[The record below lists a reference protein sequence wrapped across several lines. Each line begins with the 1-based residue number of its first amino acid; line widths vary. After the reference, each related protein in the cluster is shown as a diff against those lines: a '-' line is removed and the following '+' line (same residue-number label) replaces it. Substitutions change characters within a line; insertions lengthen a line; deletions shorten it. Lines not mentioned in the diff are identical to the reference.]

1 MSGPKPRLVGLNHI
15 AIEVG
20 DVEAALRFYEAV
32 FSFELRGSHRDDQG
46 RLAMA
51 FIDMGDQFLAL
62 SSGRTQSPDTG
73 RHFGLVV
80 DDRSQVMALARAAG
94 AEVLEAD
101 FNFLDPWGNHI
112 EIVAYRDVQ
121 YSKVNE
127 VLRWMGLALDK
138 SKDAREQLRQKGLL

>member
-1 MSGPKPRLVGLNHI
+1 
-15 AIEVG
+15 
-20 DVEAALRFYEAV
+20 
-32 FSFELRGSHRDDQG
+32 
-46 RLAMA
+46 MA

-80 DDRSQVMALARAAG
+80 DDRSQVMALAKAAG
-94 AEVLEAD
+94 AKALEGN

-121 YSKVNE
+121 YSKLDG
-127 VLRWMGLALDK
+127 VLRSMGLALDK
-138 SKDAREQLRQKGLL
+138 SEDAREQLRQKGVP